1 MLVTVVLDALK
12 SPAWNPPSQ
21 AVPQHRRQISP
32 VPESCPV
39 ARWWSE
45 RYQDWK
51 NGQVGEKPSREST
64 NQVIQIVGLS
74 GPRVPSRTPKLLVPC

>member
-21 AVPQHRRQISP
+21 AVPQHRRQILP

-39 ARWWSE
+39 ERW
-45 RYQDWK
+45 
-51 NGQVGEKPSREST
+51 
-64 NQVIQIVGLS
+64 
-74 GPRVPSRTPKLLVPC
+74 